1 MITVWVPGAPKTKG
15 SMTWQRGGRGRA
27 VQSVQG
33 SEEWAWAVESAT
45 RRTSP
50 DGRLEPLC
58 GPVFVRATFWLPV
71 PDVTAARTGDL
82 DKLLRNV
89 LDALTKAG
97 AYGDDVQVTRVET
110 AKYAT
115 DGPTDP
121 AGVLLE
127 FEQDTHREGGAL
139 HFADVMRRWEAL
151 RVQGLA

>member
-33 SEEWAWAVESAT
+33 SEEWAWAVTQAVQT
-45 RRTSP
+45 WRG
-50 DGRLEPLC
+50 DHGLA

-71 PDVTAARTGDL
+71 PDVTVAQVGDL

-110 AKYAT
+110 VKYAT
-115 DGPTDP
+115 DGANDP
-121 AGVLLE
+121 PGVLLE
-127 FEQDTHREGGAL
+127 FESDAQREGGARHL
-139 HFADVMRRWEAL
+139 EAL
-151 RVQGLA
+151 IDRWRALQRQGLA